1 MRKMASNKKINIPIS
16 DLSSYEIYALLDTSD
31 SDDEGDI
38 ENLMNEL

>member
-16 DLSSYEIYALLDTSD
+16 DLSSDETYALLDTSD
-31 SDDEGDI
+31 SDDEEDI